1 LNKKKKT
8 ITSLLLEHKYS
19 IVAGLL
25 SLSVVDLAMLS
36 IPLIIER
43 VVDVLTLEGSSI
55 RDLNRYAIYLLGLA
69 LIMSFF
75 RFIWRYFLM
84 GAARIIE
91 FDLRNEFFSHLQSL
105 KFDFFSKRKTGD
117 LMAHTVNDIE
127 AIRMA
132 SGLGVLIAYD
142 GVFLLIFILGA
153 MLYVSPILTLYA
165 FIPFPVLAIVIFKF
179 GSIIEERF
187 EKVQAS
193 FSDLTEKAREVIS
206 GIKVVKA
213 YVREDDEVNDFG
225 KSSTGYLNK
234 NLHLIKI
241 WGVYEPLITF
251 IAGISIVIFLWLGGK
266 SAIKMGITLGDF
278 AAILVYLTMLTWP
291 MMAMGWAV
299 DLIKRGNA
307 SINRINDVLSIEPMT
322 TDTGEVVEVEIKGD
336 IEFRNVKF
344 SYNGNRV
351 LKGVSLL
358 IPKGTAFGITGGTAS
373 GKTTLVELLMRVIET
388 EENQIFVDGIDVRKL
403 KRESLRKGVVYIP
416 QETTVFS
423 GTIRDNIS
431 FMNPNLTETE
441 IQEASRLAGVY
452 EEIMEFPG
460 DFGARVGERGLTLSG
475 GQRQRLALAR
485 AILLDPRVLILD
497 DVLSSLD
504 LKTEHLVLKNLKA
517 IMKGKTLIVISSRV
531 PSISGFDRIAVL
543 ERGRVV
549 ELGSHV
555 ELMAKEGIYE
565 SLYKVQTIR

>member
-1 LNKKKKT
+1 LTKKKS

-19 IVAGLL
+19 FIAGLL
-25 SLSVVDLAMLS
+25 ALSVVDLATLS

-43 VVDVLTLEGSSI
+43 VVDVLTLKGSSI
-55 RDLNRYAIYLLGLA
+55 RDLNRYAFYLLGLA
-69 LIMSFF
+69 LIMSIF
-75 RFIWRYFLM
+75 RFVWRYFLM

-91 FDLRNEFFSHLQSL
+91 FSLRNEFFSHLQSL

-153 MLYVSPILTLYA
+153 MLYVSPVLTLYA
-165 FIPFPVLAIVIFKF
+165 FIPFPILAIVIFKF
-179 GSIIEERF
+179 GSMIEERF

-193 FSDLTEKAREVIS
+193 FSDVTEKAREVIS

-225 KSSTGYLNK
+225 SSSATYLNK

-251 IAGISIVIFLWLGGK
+251 IAGISIVIFLWLGGT

-278 AAILVYLTMLTWP
+278 AAILIYLTMLTWP

-307 SINRINDVLSIEPMT
+307 SINRINEVLGAEPMK
-322 TDTGEVVEVEIKGD
+322 TDSSEEIEVEIEGD

-351 LKGVSLL
+351 LKGVNLS
-358 IPKGTAFGITGGTAS
+358 IPKGSAFGITGGTAS
-373 GKTTLVELLMRVIET
+373 GKTTLVELLMRVIESD
-388 EENQIFVDGIDVRKL
+388 ENQIFVDGVDVKKL
-403 KRESLRKGVVYIP
+403 KRDSLRKGVVYIP

-423 GTIRDNIS
+423 GTIKDNIS
-431 FMNPNLTETE
+431 FMNPNLSDPE
-441 IQEASRLAGVY
+441 IIEASMLAGIY

-460 DFGARVGERGLTLSG
+460 GFGARVGERGLTLSG
-475 GQRQRLALAR
+475 GQRQRVALAR
-485 AILLDPRVLILD
+485 AVLLDPRVLILD

-504 LKTEHLVLKNLKA
+504 LKTEHLVLQNLRA
-517 IMKGKTLIVISSRV
+517 TMKEKTLIVISSRV
-531 PSISGFDRIAVL
+531 PSISSFDRIAVL
-543 ERGRVV
+543 EKGRVV
-549 ELGSHV
+549 EIGSHD

-565 SLYKVQTIR
+565 SLYNVQTIR

>member
-1 LNKKKKT
+1 MNKKKKT

>member
-1 LNKKKKT
+1 MTKKKS

-19 IVAGLL
+19 FIAGLL
-25 SLSVVDLAMLS
+25 ALSVVDLATLS

-43 VVDVLTLEGSSI
+43 VVDVLTLKGSSI
-55 RDLNRYAIYLLGLA
+55 RDLNRYAFYLLGLA
-69 LIMSFF
+69 LIMSIF
-75 RFIWRYFLM
+75 RFVWRYFLM

-91 FDLRNEFFSHLQSL
+91 FSLRNEFFSHLQSL

-153 MLYVSPILTLYA
+153 MLYVSPVLTLYA
-165 FIPFPVLAIVIFKF
+165 FIPFPILAIVIFKF
-179 GSIIEERF
+179 GSMIEERF

-225 KSSTGYLNK
+225 SSSATYLNK

-251 IAGISIVIFLWLGGK
+251 IAGISIVIFLWLGGT

-278 AAILVYLTMLTWP
+278 AAILIYLTMLTWP

-307 SINRINDVLSIEPMT
+307 SINRINEVLGAEPMK
-322 TDTGEVVEVEIKGD
+322 TDSSEEIEVEIEGD

-351 LKGVSLL
+351 LKGVNLS
-358 IPKGTAFGITGGTAS
+358 IPKGSAFGITGGTAS
-373 GKTTLVELLMRVIET
+373 GKTTLVELLMRVIESD
-388 EENQIFVDGIDVRKL
+388 ENQIFIDGVDVKKL
-403 KRESLRKGVVYIP
+403 KRDSLRKGVVYIP

-423 GTIRDNIS
+423 GTIKDNIS
-431 FMNPNLTETE
+431 FMNPNLSDPE
-441 IQEASRLAGVY
+441 IIEASMLAGIY

-460 DFGARVGERGLTLSG
+460 GFGARVGERGLTLSG
-475 GQRQRLALAR
+475 GQRQRVALAR

-504 LKTEHLVLKNLKA
+504 LKTEHLVLQNLRA
-517 IMKGKTLIVISSRV
+517 TMKEKTLIVISSRV
-531 PSISGFDRIAVL
+531 PSISSFDRIAVL
-543 ERGRVV
+543 EKGRVV
-549 ELGSHV
+549 EIGSHD

-565 SLYKVQTIR
+565 SLYNVQTIR

>member
-1 LNKKKKT
+1 MSNKKT
-8 ITSLLLEHKYS
+8 ITSLLLEHKYP
-19 IVAGLL
+19 IIAGLL
-25 SLSVVDLAMLS
+25 SLSVVDLAMLT

-43 VVDVLTLEGSSI
+43 VVDILTLKGSSI
-55 RDLNRYAIYLLGLA
+55 RDLNRYAFYLLGLA
-69 LIMSFF
+69 LVMSFF
-75 RFIWRYFLM
+75 RFVWRYFLM

-91 FDLRNEFFSHLQSL
+91 FNLRNEFFSHLQSL
-105 KFDFFSKRKTGD
+105 RFDFFSKRKTGD

-132 SGLGVLIAYD
+132 CGLGVLIAYD
-142 GVFLLIFILGA
+142 GAFLLIFILGA
-153 MLYVSPILTLYA
+153 MLYVSPVLTLYA
-165 FIPFPVLAIVIFKF
+165 FIPFPILGLVIFKF
-179 GSIIEERF
+179 GSMIEERF

-193 FSDLTEKAREVIS
+193 FSDITEKAREIIS

-213 YVREDDEVNDFG
+213 YVREDDEVDDFG
-225 KSSTGYLNK
+225 SSSAIYLNR

-241 WGVYEPLITF
+241 WGVYEPMITF
-251 IAGISIVIFLWLGGK
+251 IAGISIVIFLWLGGT

-278 AAILVYLTMLTWP
+278 AAILIYLTMLTWP

-307 SINRINDVLSIEPMT
+307 SINRINDVLGTEPMK
-322 TDTGEVVEVEIKGD
+322 TDSREEVEIEVRGD

-351 LKGVSLL
+351 LKGVSLS

-388 EENQIFVDGIDVRKL
+388 DENQIFVDGVDVRKL
-403 KRESLRKGVVYIP
+403 RRENLRKAVVYIP

-423 GTIRDNIS
+423 GTIKDNIS
-431 FMNPNLTETE
+431 FMNPNLTDRE
-441 IQEASRLAGVY
+441 IIEASMLAGIY

-460 DFGARVGERGLTLSG
+460 GFGARVGERGLTLSG

-485 AILLDPRVLILD
+485 AILLNPRVLILD

-504 LKTEHLVLKNLKA
+504 IKTEHLVLQNLRA
-517 IMKGKTLIVISSRV
+517 IMKGNTLIVISSRV
-531 PSISGFDRIAVL
+531 PSISSFDRIAVF
-543 ERGRVV
+543 EKGMVV
-549 ELGSHV
+549 ELGNHQQ
-555 ELMAKEGIYE
+555 LMAKKGIYE
-565 SLYKVQTIR
+565 SLYNVQMIR

>member
-1 LNKKKKT
+1 MNKKKT

-19 IVAGLL
+19 IIAGLL
-25 SLSVVDLAMLS
+25 SISIVDLAMLS

-43 VVDVLTLEGSSI
+43 VVDVLTQEGSSI

-69 LIMSFF
+69 FIMSIF
-75 RFIWRYFLM
+75 RFVWRYFLM

-132 SGLGVLIAYD
+132 CGLGVLIAYD

-153 MLYVSPILTLYA
+153 MLYVSPVLTLYA
-165 FIPFPVLAIVIFKF
+165 FIPFPILAIVIFKF
-179 GSIIEERF
+179 GSMIEDRF

-225 KSSTGYLNK
+225 LSSTTYLDK

-322 TDTGEVVEVEIKGD
+322 TDTGEEVEVEIMGD

-351 LKGVSLL
+351 LKGVSLV

-403 KRESLRKGVVYIP
+403 KRESLRRGAVYIP

-504 LKTEHLVLKNLKA
+504 LKTEHLVLQNLRA

-543 ERGRVV
+543 ERGRIV

>member
-1 LNKKKKT
+1 MSKKKT
-8 ITSLLLEHKYS
+8 ITSLLLEHRYS
-19 IVAGLL
+19 FIAGLL
-25 SLSVVDLAMLS
+25 SLSVVDLATLS

-43 VVDVLTLEGSSI
+43 VVDVLTLKGSSI
-55 RDLNRYAIYLLGLA
+55 RDLNRYAFYLLGLA
-69 LIMSFF
+69 LIMSIF
-75 RFIWRYFLM
+75 RFVWRYFLM

-91 FDLRNEFFSHLQSL
+91 FNLRNEFFSHLQSL

-132 SGLGVLIAYD
+132 CGLGVLIAYD
-142 GVFLLIFILGA
+142 GAFLLIFILGA
-153 MLYVSPILTLYA
+153 MLYVSPALTLYA
-165 FIPFPVLAIVIFKF
+165 FIPFPILAIVIFKF
-179 GSIIEERF
+179 GSMIEERF

-193 FSDLTEKAREVIS
+193 FSDITEKAREVIS

-213 YVREDDEVNDFG
+213 YVREDDEVDDFG
-225 KSSTGYLNK
+225 SSSATYLNK

-251 IAGISIVIFLWLGGK
+251 IAGISIVIFLWLGGT

-278 AAILVYLTMLTWP
+278 AAILIYLTMLTWP

-307 SINRINDVLSIEPMT
+307 SLNRINDVLGTEPLK
-322 TDTGEVVEVEIKGD
+322 TDSSEGVEVDVRGD
-336 IEFRNVKF
+336 IEFRNVTF
-344 SYNGNRV
+344 SFNGNRV
-351 LKGVSLL
+351 LKGVSLS
-358 IPKGTAFGITGGTAS
+358 IPSGTAFGITGGTAS

-388 EENQIFVDGIDVRKL
+388 EENQIFIDGVDVKKL

-431 FMNPNLTETE
+431 FMNPGLTDPD
-441 IQEASRLAGVY
+441 IIEASILAGFY

-460 DFGARVGERGLTLSG
+460 GFGARVGERGLTLSG

-504 LKTEHLVLKNLKA
+504 LKTEHLVLQNLRTA
-517 IMKGKTLIVISSRV
+517 MKEKTLIVISSRV
-531 PSISGFDRIAVL
+531 PSISGFDRIAVF
-543 ERGRVV
+543 EKGRVV
-549 ELGSHV
+549 ELGSHE
-555 ELMAKEGIYE
+555 ELMAKRGIYE
-565 SLYKVQTIR
+565 SLYNVQTIR

>member
-1 LNKKKKT
+1 
-8 ITSLLLEHKYS
+8 
-19 IVAGLL
+19 
-25 SLSVVDLAMLS
+25 
-36 IPLIIER
+36 
-43 VVDVLTLEGSSI
+43 
-55 RDLNRYAIYLLGLA
+55 
-69 LIMSFF
+69 
-75 RFIWRYFLM
+75 
-84 GAARIIE
+84 
-91 FDLRNEFFSHLQSL
+91 
-105 KFDFFSKRKTGD
+105 DFFSKRKTGD